1 MGWTEYF
8 QGRFFL
14 LPEVQQIENA
24 PCRSRRID
32 KSAGNAWDL
41 SIPSEHFGKIL
52 YLLTV
57 LNLSYKI
64 GISALL
70 PYYYQNP
77 FIAKMGIAGEKS
89 VDLKLSP
96 AI

>member
-1 MGWTEYF
+1 LGTRKDENRHPLQPIVLFHKSGDSAMGWTEYF

-70 PYYYQNP
+70 PYY
-77 FIAKMGIAGEKS
+77 
-89 VDLKLSP
+89 
-96 AI
+96 